1 MSKQVQDCAFVPC
14 DCHAEGTG
22 KLKTVEDHQRKIWA
36 LENQLV
42 EVANLVAAL
51 EVVSWQLAQ
60 VEAPGEM
67 GQLRDAVIGISKS
80 LETRVAR
87 MDG

>member
-1 MSKQVQDCAFVPC
+1 MSMAQ
-14 DCHAEGTG
+14 
-22 KLKTVEDHQRKIWA
+22 DHQKRIWA

-51 EVVSWQLAQ
+51 EIVSWQLAQ
-60 VEAPGEM
+60 VEAQGEM

-87 MDG
+87 LDG